1 MIIDRTTSA
10 TATADKLATSKANY
24 EKTYYH
30 YLALFNACER
40 HADFVRVG

>member
-1 MIIDRTTSA
+1 MTIDRIMIT

-24 EKTYYH
+24 EKTYYR
-30 YLALFNACER
+30 YLAVFNACGR